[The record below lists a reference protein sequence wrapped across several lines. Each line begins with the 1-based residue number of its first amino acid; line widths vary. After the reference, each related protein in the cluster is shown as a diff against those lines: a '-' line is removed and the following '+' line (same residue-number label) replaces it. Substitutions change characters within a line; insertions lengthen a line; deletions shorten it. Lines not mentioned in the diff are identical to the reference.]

1 MKKKNFFIFI
11 QMIFKQLY
19 YTFRNYT
26 NANYKFPLG
35 RWNRENNI
43 DINAY
48 LQNRDSCGYNASIH
62 DISIYIN
69 KIIKNKKINS
79 TN

>member
-1 MKKKNFFIFI
+1 MKKKNFLYLYK
-11 QMIFKQLY
+11 MLLKQLY

-26 NANYKFPLG
+26 NTNYTFPLG
-35 RWNRENNI
+35 RWNRQNNI

-48 LQNRDSCGYNASIH
+48 LQNIDSCGYNTSIH

-69 KIIKNKKINS
+69 KIIKNEKINN